1 MALAIN
7 INDLLSKQKI
17 ESNRI
22 EFKKVGI
29 LEAYI
34 TVYVL
39 LPMTLMILA
48 VDISLLV

>member
-7 INDLLSKQKI
+7 INDLLDKQKI

-22 EFKKVGI
+22 EFKKGWNPGR
-29 LEAYI
+29 YI

-39 LPMTLMILA
+39 SLMTLMILA
-48 VDISLLV
+48 VDIS